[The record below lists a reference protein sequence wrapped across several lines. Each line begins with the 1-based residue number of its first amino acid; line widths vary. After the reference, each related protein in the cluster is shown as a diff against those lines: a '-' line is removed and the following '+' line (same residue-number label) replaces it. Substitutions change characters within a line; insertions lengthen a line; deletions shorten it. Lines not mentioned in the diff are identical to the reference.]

1 MVVALPEGKKLIS
14 TADAAKALGGTLGR
28 IRQLALLG
36 PKKGGLT
43 RYYAA
48 PTALVFDAEEVAKL
62 AKAKRTTGRPK
73 GGFKAN

>member
-1 MVVALPEGKKLIS
+1 MVMVLPEGKKLIS
-14 TADAAKALGGTLGR
+14 TADAAKALGVSMGR
-28 IRQLALLG
+28 VRQLALLG

-48 PTALVFDAEEVAKL
+48 PTALVFDADEVAKL
-62 AKAKRTTGRPK
+62 AKAKPKTGRPK